1 MRVPGAPLRRQ
12 PEWQLQS
19 GNRVNGQSWPRVA
32 VMGAGAVGC
41 YYGGMLARAGAPVTL
56 IGRAN
61 HVDAIAA
68 HGLKFDGLAFQETIK
83 VAASTHADALADA
96 ELVLF
101 CVKSTD
107 TAAVARDIAPLVQS
121 TALILALQNGVDNPQ
136 VIANEVECPVI
147 PAVVYVACN
156 MGGPGY
162 VRHTGRG
169 DLVIGTLRSAARAP
183 TSDQVEGL
191 AALLERAGVP
201 CRVSANVEG
210 ELWGKLLINC
220 TYNAISA
227 LGKARYKRLVAL
239 EDTRALMRAVVRE
252 VLAVA
257 KVSGVTLPDGDWND
271 IALGLA
277 DSMPEAT
284 SSTAQD
290 LSRGKR
296 TEIDHLN
303 GFLARRGVA
312 LGIDT
317 PINRTLHALVKLAED
332 GLA

>member
-1 MRVPGAPLRRQ
+1 
-12 PEWQLQS
+12 
-19 GNRVNGQSWPRVA
+19 
-32 VMGAGAVGC
+32 MGAGAVGC
-41 YYGGMLARAGAPVTL
+41 YYGGMLARAGASVTL
-56 IGRAN
+56 IGRAE

-68 HGLKFDGLAFQETIK
+68 HGLKFDSLAFQETIK
-83 VAASTHADALADA
+83 LTASTRTDAIADA
-96 ELVLF
+96 ELILF

-107 TAAVARDIAPLVQS
+107 TTAVARDIAPLVQS
-121 TALILALQNGVDNPQ
+121 TALILALQNGVDNPAA
-136 VIANEVECPVI
+136 IAHEVAGPVI

-156 MGGPGY
+156 MGGPGH

-169 DLVIGTLRSAARAP
+169 DLVIGAMRGAVP
-183 TSDQVEGL
+183 TPTIDQVAEL
-191 AALLERAGVP
+191 AATLERAGVP

-257 KVSGVTLPDGDWND
+257 KGSGVTMPDGDWTD

-303 GFLARRGVA
+303 GYLARRGAA

-317 PINRTLHALVKLAED
+317 PVNRTLHALVKLAED
-332 GLA
+332 AFE

>member
-1 MRVPGAPLRRQ
+1 MRRQ
-12 PEWQLQS
+12 RESQLQS
-19 GNRVNGQSWPRVA
+19 GIGASGQSWPRVA

-41 YYGGMLARAGAPVTL
+41 YYGGMLARAGASVTL
-56 IGRAN
+56 IGRAA

-68 HGLKFDGLAFQETIK
+68 HGLRFDGLAFQETINLT
-83 VAASTHADALADA
+83 ASTRTDALVDA
-96 ELVLF
+96 ELILF

-107 TAAVARDIAPLVQS
+107 TAAVGRDIAPLVKS

-136 VIANEVECPVI
+136 AIAHEVACPVI

-156 MGGPGY
+156 MGGPGH

-169 DLVIGTLRSAARAP
+169 DLVIGAMRGAAHAP
-183 TSDQVEGL
+183 TTDQVMRL
-191 AALLERAGVP
+191 AATLERAGVP

-227 LGKARYKRLVAL
+227 LGRARYKRLVAL
-239 EDTRALMRAVVRE
+239 EDTRALMRAVVLE

-257 KVSGVTLPDGDWND
+257 EASGVTMPASDWTEV
-271 IALGLA
+271 ALGLA

-290 LSRGKR
+290 LARGKR

-303 GFLARRGVA
+303 GFLARRGAA

-317 PINRTLHALVKLAED
+317 PVNRTLHALVKLAED
-332 GLA
+332 ALE